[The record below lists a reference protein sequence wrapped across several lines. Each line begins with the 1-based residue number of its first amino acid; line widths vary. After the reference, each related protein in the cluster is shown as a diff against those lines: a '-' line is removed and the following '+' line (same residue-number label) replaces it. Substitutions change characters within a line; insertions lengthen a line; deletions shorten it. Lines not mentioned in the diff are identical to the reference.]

1 MTAEQVLETA
11 RAELGNT
18 ESPAGSN
25 RTKYGKWYGLD
36 GQPWCM
42 MFVQWCFDRVGAAS
56 LLPIR
61 TASCGTLM
69 RAAQKA
75 GLWVTRG
82 YLPGDVV
89 IYDFSGK
96 RSTTEHT
103 GIVERVTASGIIAI
117 EGNTS
122 VAGSQSNGGE
132 VCRKSR
138 RNGLIIGAVR
148 PKYEEVDHLDIE
160 KLTDAELVRLAEQM
174 QAALARQPVGTKL
187 APEFQEA
194 MGKGI
199 TDGTRPGALVTR
211 AQAAVMAL
219 RAAKA
224 AASKYQ

>member
-1 MTAEQVLETA
+1 MATAEQVLDIA
-11 RAELGNT
+11 RGELGNT

-25 RTKYGKWYGLD
+25 RTKYGRWYGLD

-42 MFVQWCFDRVGAAS
+42 MFVMWCFDRVGAAS

-61 TASCGTLM
+61 TASCGALM

-82 YLPGDVV
+82 FQPGDVV

-96 RSTTEHT
+96 RTTTEHT

-122 VAGSQSNGGE
+122 AAGSQSNGGE

-148 PKYEEVDHLDIE
+148 PKYKEEVDMLDIE
-160 KLTDAELVRLAEQM
+160 KLTDAELVRLAERM
-174 QAALARQPVGTKL
+174 QAALAEQPTSAKL
-187 APEFQEA
+187 APELAEA
-194 MGKGI
+194 KARGI
-199 TDGTRPGALVTR
+199 TDGTQPGAFVTR

-219 RAAKA
+219 RAGRK
-224 AASKYQ
+224 

>member
-1 MTAEQVLETA
+1 MTAEQVLEAA

-42 MFVQWCFDRVGAAS
+42 MFVMWCFDRVGASS

-61 TASCGTLM
+61 TASCGALM
-69 RAAQKA
+69 RASQKA

-103 GIVERVTASGIIAI
+103 GIVEHVTASGVIAI

-122 VAGSQSNGGE
+122 AAGSQSNGGE
-132 VCRKSR
+132 VCRKNR
-138 RNGLIIGAVR
+138 RSSLIIGAVR
-148 PKYEEVDHLDIE
+148 PKFEEVDDLDIE
-160 KLTDAELVRLAEQM
+160 KLTDAELVRLAERM
-174 QAALARQPVGTKL
+174 QAALAKQPTIAKL
-187 APEFQEA
+187 APELAEA
-194 MGKGI
+194 KARGI
-199 TDGTRPGALVTR
+199 TDGTRPGAFVTR

-219 RAAKA
+219 RAVKG
-224 AASKYQ
+224 K